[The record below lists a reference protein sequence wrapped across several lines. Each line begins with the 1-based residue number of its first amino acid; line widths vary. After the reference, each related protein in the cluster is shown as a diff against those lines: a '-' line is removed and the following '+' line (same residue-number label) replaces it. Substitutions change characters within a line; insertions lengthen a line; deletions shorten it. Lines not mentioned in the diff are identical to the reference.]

1 MANKRIA
8 AALIALGLLAGAAL
22 PCTAEEAAY
31 TTYQYTYSGEAVA
44 CPHAY
49 VPERY
54 LSGEKLGVGAL
65 SDPQDMVADGD
76 GNLYISDSGHDR
88 VIVLDSA
95 LAPKAEIRGITENGE
110 FSAFKRCTGLYVTA
124 KKELYICD
132 TDNKRIVVL
141 DERYQLLRVIAQPDS
156 HLLPDEYNFSPEA
169 VAVDKWGRM
178 YVVSAGT
185 TYGIMVF
192 NQSGIFESF
201 IGAQNTTP
209 TLSYLLWRA
218 IFTKEQLHRTDN
230 LIPVSYNNIQ
240 MDENGFLYATSQNAN
255 TGAVMSAAQSH
266 SSADTTYLP
275 LKKFN
280 FSGSDVLKRQGFFP
294 PAGDVAVASS
304 LPSGTTETDM
314 LGPSAIV
321 DVAVGTD
328 GIYAL
333 VDSRRNKLLCY
344 DSEGNFLYAFGGTGV
359 QTGLFR
365 SLKTAVFGD
374 GCLYALD
381 GSLGTVTVFRE
392 TDYGALI
399 RECIRMVNRREY
411 DKLPEKYAEILRQN
425 SGSSIAASGIAKMYL
440 REKNY
445 TAAMSYFRRANYK
458 TGYSQA
464 LSGYRKACI
473 DRYFLLIPLA
483 AGVLIWLVWLLFRRA
498 NARNRLVKPKRN
510 LLDALSYGFYI
521 LFHPFDGFWDMKY
534 EKRGSTAAVG
544 IFAVL
549 ALFSIIVKEAVTAYL
564 FRAETSLNYLTM
576 AIVFAG
582 AVLLFCLSNWC
593 ITTLTDG
600 KGTMKDI
607 FTTVGYSL
615 FPLGL
620 LLIPCGLLT
629 NVLTQNESNFVALLS
644 GAAFVWPFLLLFFGI
659 MVTHHYTL
667 GQNILSFLFTVLGM
681 LIILFIGFLRV
692 QLCGRMVSFVGNIVT
707 EISLRI

>member
-1 MANKRIA
+1 M
-8 AALIALGLLAGAAL
+8 
-22 PCTAEEAAY
+22 
-31 TTYQYTYSGEAVA
+31 
-44 CPHAY
+44 
-49 VPERY
+49 
-54 LSGEKLGVGAL
+54 
-65 SDPQDMVADGD
+65 
-76 GNLYISDSGHDR
+76 
-88 VIVLDSA
+88 
-95 LAPKAEIRGITENGE
+95 
-110 FSAFKRCTGLYVTA
+110 
-124 KKELYICD
+124 
-132 TDNKRIVVL
+132 
-141 DERYQLLRVIAQPDS
+141 
-156 HLLPDEYNFSPEA
+156 
-169 VAVDKWGRM
+169 
-178 YVVSAGT
+178 
-185 TYGIMVF
+185 
-192 NQSGIFESF
+192 
-201 IGAQNTTP
+201 
-209 TLSYLLWRA
+209 
-218 IFTKEQLHRTDN
+218 
-230 LIPVSYNNIQ
+230 
-240 MDENGFLYATSQNAN
+240 
-255 TGAVMSAAQSH
+255 
-266 SSADTTYLP
+266 
-275 LKKFN
+275 
-280 FSGSDVLKRQGFFP
+280 
-294 PAGDVAVASS
+294 
-304 LPSGTTETDM
+304 
-314 LGPSAIV
+314 
-321 DVAVGTD
+321 
-328 GIYAL
+328 
-333 VDSRRNKLLCY
+333 
-344 DSEGNFLYAFGGTGV
+344 

-534 EKRGSTAAVG
+534 EKRGSTAAAG

-620 LLIPCGLLT
+620 LLIPSGLLT

-644 GAAFVWPFLLLFFGI
+644 GAAFVWTFLLLFFGI

-681 LIILFIGFLRV
+681 LIILFIGFLLV
-692 QLCGRMVSFVGNIVT
+692 NLCGRMVSFVSNIVT